1 MELHMRTIP
10 ALILGA
16 ALCLGLIIL
25 TIVLI
30 FFALRRGT
38 RVISQGLKER
48 VDKEEPKTDIS
59 EPVSANTRWARGD
72 LKAVTEPPK
81 VEIILEP
88 CPACG
93 GENPKGA
100 SVCAF
105 CGRKL

>member
-1 MELHMRTIP
+1 MR
-10 ALILGA
+10 AVSGLIIGV
-16 ALCLGLIIL
+16 ALCLGLVIL
-25 TIVLI
+25 TVVLI
-30 FFALRRGT
+30 LLVLRRGS
-38 RVISQGLKER
+38 RVISQTLKEN
-48 VDKEEPKTDIS
+48 DEQAANPS

-72 LKAVTEPPK
+72 MKAAPKPPK
-81 VEIILEP
+81 VEIVMEP